1 MTLLHDQ
8 TPGQPNAATDLRS
21 EASLRDRYLKVRNTT
36 EALAAPL
43 SGEDQVVQSMPNAS
57 PAKWHRGHTTW
68 FFETFL
74 LPHLS
79 GYRVFDDR
87 FSYLFNSYYEAVG
100 ERHARHQRGLLTRP
114 SIDEVADFR
123 RHVDEHMVELIDSG
137 DTALAELIELGLHH
151 EQQHQELLLMDI
163 KHAFSI
169 NPLRPA
175 YRDDT
180 HAATPAPQAGWRQ
193 FSGGLVDV
201 GHDGSG
207 FAFDNEGPRHQVFLQ
222 PFELADAPV
231 TNGEWIN
238 FIEDGGYETVGLWLS
253 EGWANC
259 VDAGWKHPA
268 YWSHDD
274 DGGWQIFTLAGTKPV
289 DPNEPVSHV
298 SYMEA
303 DAFARWA
310 GARLPTEFEWEHAA
324 GDEPVVGNFMDADRL
339 HPGGPTEAS
348 TRLFGDTWEWT
359 SSPYIAY
366 PGFTIAEGAVGEYNG
381 KFMVNQQVLR
391 GGCSFTPGGHTRVT
405 YRNFFP
411 TSTRWHCSG
420 VRLARG

>member
-1 MTLLHDQ
+1 LTLLHSQ
-8 TPGQPNAATDLRS
+8 TEIDTDTDPSRS
-21 EASLRDRYLKVRNTT
+21 LTERYLAVRNTT

-57 PAKWHRGHTTW
+57 PTKWHRGHTTW

-74 LPHLS
+74 LPHLD
-79 GYRVFDDR
+79 GYELYDDR
-87 FSYLFNSYYEAVG
+87 YSYLFNSYYEAVG

-114 SIDEVADFR
+114 SADEVADFR
-123 RHVDEHMVELIDSG
+123 RHVDEHMVTLIESDNPALRELV
-137 DTALAELIELGLHH
+137 ELGLHH

-169 NPLRPA
+169 NPLQPA
-175 YRDDT
+175 YSDGEHRP
-180 HAATPAPQAGWRQ
+180 TPAGALTWR
-193 FSGGLVDV
+193 SYAGGLVDI

-207 FAFDNEGPRHQVFLQ
+207 FAFDNEGPRHQAFLQ
-222 PFELADAPV
+222 PFEVAETPV
-231 TNGEWIN
+231 TNGEWIA
-238 FIEDGGYETVGLWLS
+238 FIEAGGYETVGLWLS

-268 YWSHDD
+268 YWSVDN
-274 DGGWQIFTLAGTKPV
+274 DGQWHIFTLAGTKPV

-324 GDEPVVGNFMDADRL
+324 AQDPVVGNFMSSGRF
-339 HPGGPTEAS
+339 HPGGPVEAAN
-348 TRLFGDTWEWT
+348 RLFGDTWEWT

-391 GGCSFTPGGHTRVT
+391 GGCAFTPADHTRAT